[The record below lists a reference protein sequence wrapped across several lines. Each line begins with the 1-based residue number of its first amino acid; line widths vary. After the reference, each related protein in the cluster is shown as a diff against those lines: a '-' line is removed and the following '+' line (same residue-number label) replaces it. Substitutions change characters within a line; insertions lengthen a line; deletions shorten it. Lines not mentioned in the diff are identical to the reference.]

1 VQTDAA
7 LNPGNSGGP
16 LCDARGQVI
25 GVNTAVILPAQGICF
40 AIAINTAAFVVGKL
54 IHEGRVRRAYLG
66 VGGQTVPL
74 HRRVV
79 RFHNLPIESAVFV
92 ASVEADSPAARA
104 GLREG
109 DLIVGFADQPT
120 AGIDDLHRLLTE
132 DRAGRVHPLTVMRGR
147 ERLTL
152 SVQPTIRAPR

>member
-1 VQTDAA
+1 
-7 LNPGNSGGP
+7 
-16 LCDARGQVI
+16 
-25 GVNTAVILPAQGICF
+25 
-40 AIAINTAAFVVGKL
+40 
-54 IHEGRVRRAYLG
+54 
-66 VGGQTVPL
+66 VPL

-92 ASVEADSPAARA
+92 ASVEAGSPGARA

-109 DLIVGFADQPT
+109 DLIVEFTGQST